1 MRDEMDARI
10 WNEHGHQFS
19 EDLHRL
25 IETVRETV
33 KVSLRRLHAME
44 FHAPWRDT
52 KSC

>member
-1 MRDEMDARI
+1 MRDELDARI

-25 IETVRETV
+25 LKGVAVTF
-33 KVSLRRLHAME
+33 RRLHAIQ
-44 FHAPWRDT
+44 FHAPWRDS